1 MFDKIKN
8 FVTEKPAIAVAIAVG
23 LVVVIWKVVL
33 PMFRKK

>member
-1 MFDKIKN
+1 MIDKIKN

-23 LVVVIWKVVL
+23 VVVILWKVVV